1 MELAASLIVS
11 LLSGI
16 LSGIVLYTFKKTS
29 KKREETEKQKHEQSI
44 AENILILRSL
54 NAVGKLTVEN
64 SLALRDG
71 KTNNTLKVALEE
83 YEGIQKELY
92 NYLLNVNARK

>member
-1 MELAASLIVS
+1 MQVILSLILS

-16 LSGIVLYTFKKTS
+16 LSGIVLYTFKKS
-29 KKREETEKQKHEQSI
+29 SRKREEVEKQKHEQSI

-64 SLALRDG
+64 SMALRDG
-71 KTNNTLKVALEE
+71 KINHTLKVALEE
-83 YEGIQKELY
+83 YESIQKELY